1 MEKDEKVLDPQ
12 ESLRVIRETIDLAK
26 RGVGENG
33 FQFLWWGWL
42 VVIACLTEYY
52 LLVNDY
58 GVKAHLAWIIMPVLG
73 APVSMIYEWR
83 RDQRQQDRN
92 LVRELYGYLWLGFG
106 VSLVLALVIS
116 IVKAVPPV
124 PMVLILAGF
133 ATFMSGI
140 LIRFRPL
147 MFGGAVLWVGAAL
160 CLFTPLQE
168 QSLVEAGAIVLG
180 YLVPGYLLNQR
191 ARKTHV

>member
-42 VVIACLTEYY
+42 VVIACLTEFY

-58 GVKAHLAWIIMPVLG
+58 GVKAHLSWIIMPVLG

-106 VSLVLALVIS
+106 VSLVLTLVIS

-147 MFGGAVLWVGAAL
+147 MFGGAVLWAGAAL
-160 CLFTPLQE
+160 CLSTPLQE